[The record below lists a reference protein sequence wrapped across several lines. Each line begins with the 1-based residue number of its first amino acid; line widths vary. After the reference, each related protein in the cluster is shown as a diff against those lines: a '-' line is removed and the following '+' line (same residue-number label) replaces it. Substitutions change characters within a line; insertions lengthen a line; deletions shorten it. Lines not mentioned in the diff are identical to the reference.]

1 MIYIH
6 LFACIALAFA
16 MFCRLRLTT
25 DETARH
31 VRWSI
36 VAVFA
41 LALCCSIAP
50 FVWMAYFD
58 ALETALIAA
67 VVYMQWAMGMQW
79 AKQVPA
85 DLKESS

>member
-1 MIYIH
+1 MMYIH
-6 LFACIALAFA
+6 LFACLALAFA

-36 VAVFA
+36 VAVFV
-41 LALCCSIAP
+41 LALCCAIAH
-50 FVWMAYFD
+50 FVWKAYFD

-67 VVYMQWAMGMQW
+67 VVYMQWAMGRQW
-79 AKQVPA
+79 SKKAPT